1 MNRHPAS
8 LRVGQTCFLMVF
20 HAILGQLSD
29 YCFFAIFSCE
39 ILLVFSCVFSN
50 YGQELNC
57 MGAVIKCSKLK
68 CSKLIELERESHKKV
83 EAAVKIWCNQTKG
96 KKGIQ
101 FPGLGGILGGG
112 FYINTPSPWRLG
124 CEKITSAFFLFL
136 PIPLLFKWKNYLIGH
151 YFKFAKKNKKQTVAM
166 VQLLCPYLLWTSYS
180 AGENPF

>member
-1 MNRHPAS
+1 
-8 LRVGQTCFLMVF
+8 MVF

-39 ILLVFSCVFSN
+39 ILLVFSCAFSN

-57 MGAVIKCSKLK
+57 IGAVIKCSKLK

-83 EAAVKIWCNQTKG
+83 EAAVKIWCNETKG

-101 FPGLGGILGGG
+101 FPGLGGILGRG
-112 FYINTPSPWRLG
+112 FTSTHHLLGWEKYTSFFSVFTSSPL
-124 CEKITSAFFLFL
+124 IV
-136 PIPLLFKWKNYLIGH
+136 KWKNYLIGH
-151 YFKFAKKNKKQTVAM
+151 YFKFAKKNKKQIVVM